1 VPKLLYLVVTGIP
14 SPGDMT
20 PAFFDLLDFIN
31 NVGTDQCSF
40 SRMNKSLYEKH
51 HEAMI
56 IFKDQNDYVRFK
68 LRFSD
73 DFAIRT
79 AHC

>member
-1 VPKLLYLVVTGIP
+1 MKKIAYVVVTGIP
-14 SPGDMT
+14 SPGVMT
-20 PAFFDLLDFIN
+20 QAFFELLEFIN
-31 NVGTDQCSF
+31 ELGSHQCSF
-40 SRMNKSLYEKH
+40 TRMNRSFYEEH

-73 DFAIRT
+73 DFVIRFQ
-79 AHC
+79 